1 MGRYFL
7 VAILLQAAV
16 DSLILMVS
24 ARLSKQRIF
33 WYQVV
38 LATIAASVWSA
49 LGALDNRFFKT
60 GLWFLIGMI
69 AVSIIAF
76 GVKRGSLRPSLLYML
91 LRIAMSGIA
100 AEGENLTGLF
110 WALVLWA
117 VWVYGFWY
125 GRQERFLTVELCCNG
140 KTARLRGLVDTGNQ
154 LQDPVTGRSVLVVGA
169 DVAVQLTGLTH
180 KQLMQPVETMGAV
193 PGLRLIP
200 FQTVGQSGG
209 LMLAMQ
215 MKNTRIGDW
224 QGSTLVAFSPR
235 VLDEQGRYQ
244 ALIGGML

>member
-1 MGRYFL
+1 MGGYFL

-16 DSLILMVS
+16 DSLILIVS
-24 ARLSKQRIF
+24 ARLSKQRTS

-38 LATIAASVWSA
+38 LAVAAASVWSA
-49 LGALDNRFFKT
+49 LAALENRFFKT
-60 GLWFLIGMI
+60 ELWFLLGMMV
-69 AVSIIAF
+69 VSAIAF
-76 GVKRGSLRPSLLYML
+76 GIKHGSLRPSLLYML

-100 AEGENLTGLF
+100 SEGGNGLF
-110 WALVLWA
+110 WVLVLWA

-125 GRQERFLTVELCCNG
+125 SRQERFLSVELCCNG
-140 KTARLRGLVDTGNQ
+140 KTAKLRGLVDTGNQ

-169 DVAVQLTGLTH
+169 DVAMQLTGLTH

-200 FQTVGQSGG
+200 FQTVSQSGG

-215 MKNTRIGDW
+215 LKKVRIGGW